1 MNDTRS
7 LTRRHGFG
15 LAGGLILLGAF
26 GLLWNFNVLPDGF
39 WGEFWTLWPLLL
51 VAVGVNLVLSRRR
64 AWLGSAAA
72 LAVVTGS
79 LVAAWVLAAAA
90 PSPGPSL
97 TISNESNSIAVQS
110 DGAQSARLNLTVA
123 AGDLSLTGGA
133 PAGLL
138 LSGGSQGS
146 VAEVTDQRVSVRG
159 SGGRRT
165 VDVRLNTEWNFD
177 FPPRRSRS
185 SEGRWIL
192 RHAEGIPTDIR
203 IETGASDLDLDL
215 RELNVQSL
223 NVDGG
228 AADID
233 VVLPANAGRTTADF
247 NIGAADLDITVPA
260 GVAARIDFEGGISSL
275 NIDESR
281 FPKQGDRY
289 VSPDFENAANRVTIK
304 IEAGVSDITI
314 N

>member
-1 MNDTRS
+1 MNDSRTLARQS
-7 LTRRHGFG
+7 GFG
-15 LAGGLILLGAF
+15 FAGVLILLGVF

-51 VAVGVNLVLSRRR
+51 VAVGVNLVLSRQR

-79 LVAAWVLAAAA
+79 LVAAWVLAVADPGA
-90 PSPGPSL
+90 PRGL
-97 TISNESNSIAVQS
+97 TISSESISVKS

-123 AGDLSLTGGA
+123 AGDLTLTSGA

-146 VAEVTDQRVSVRG
+146 VAEVTDQRVSVR
-159 SGGRRT
+159 SSDGRRT
-165 VDVRLNTEWNFD
+165 VDVRLNSEWNFE

-185 SEGRWIL
+185 WEGRWIL

-233 VVLPANAGRTTADF
+233 MVLPANAGRTSAEF
-247 NIGAADLDITVPA
+247 SIGAADLDITIPA
-260 GVAARIDFEGGISSL
+260 GVAARIDFDGGISSL

-281 FPKQGDRY
+281 FPKVGDRY
-289 VSPDFENAANRVTIK
+289 VSRDFESAANRVTIK

-314 N
+314 S

>member
-1 MNDTRS
+1 MNDSRALARQS
-7 LTRRHGFG
+7 GFG
-15 LAGGLILLGAF
+15 FAGVLILLGVF

-51 VAVGVNLVLSRRR
+51 VAVGVNLVLSRQG
-64 AWLGSAAA
+64 AWLGSVAA
-72 LAVVTGS
+72 LTVVTGS
-79 LVAAWVLAAAA
+79 LVAAWVLAVANPAT
-90 PSPGPSL
+90 SHSL
-97 TISNESNSIAVQS
+97 SINSESISVKS
-110 DGAQSARLNLTVA
+110 DGAQSARLNLTLA
-123 AGDLSLTGGA
+123 AGDLALTGGA

-146 VAEVTDQRVSVRG
+146 VAEVTDQRVSVR
-159 SGGRRT
+159 SSDGRRT

-185 SEGRWIL
+185 SDGRWIL

-203 IETGASDLDLDL
+203 VETGASDLDLDL

-223 NVDGG
+223 TVDGG

-233 VVLPANAGRTTADF
+233 VVLPANAGRTSAEF
-247 NIGAADLDITVPA
+247 SIGAADLDITVPA
-260 GVAARIDFEGGISSL
+260 GVAARIDFDGGISSL

-281 FPKQGDRY
+281 FPKVGDRY
-289 VSPDFENAANRVTIK
+289 VSPDFESAANRVTIK

>member
-1 MNDTRS
+1 MNDSRS
-7 LTRRHGFG
+7 LARQSGFG
-15 LAGGLILLGAF
+15 FAGALILLGVF

-51 VAVGVNLVLSRRR
+51 VAVGVNLVLSRQR
-64 AWLGSAAA
+64 AWLGSLAA

-79 LVAAWVLAAAA
+79 LAAAWVLAVAS
-90 PSPGPSL
+90 PSASL
-97 TISNESNSIAVQS
+97 TSDSESISVKS
-110 DGAQSARLNLTVA
+110 DRARSAHLNLTLA
-123 AGDLSLTGGA
+123 AGDLTLTGGA
-133 PAGLL
+133 PPGLL
-138 LSGGSQGS
+138 LAGGSQS
-146 VAEVTDQRVSVRG
+146 PLTAVTDQRVSVDYVG
-159 SGGRRT
+159 GGRHE
-165 VDVRLNTEWNFD
+165 VDVRLNADWSFQ
-177 FPPRRSRS
+177 FPPRRGNS
-185 SEGRWIL
+185 SSPRWIL

-247 NIGAADLDITVPA
+247 SIGAADLDITVPA

-289 VSPDFENAANRVTIK
+289 VSPDFESAANRVTIK

-314 N
+314 S

>member
-1 MNDTRS
+1 M
-7 LTRRHGFG
+7 
-15 LAGGLILLGAF
+15 
-26 GLLWNFNVLPDGF
+26 
-39 WGEFWTLWPLLL
+39 
-51 VAVGVNLVLSRRR
+51 
-64 AWLGSAAA
+64 
-72 LAVVTGS
+72 LAVTDPPTSHS
-79 LVAAWVLAAAA
+79 L
-90 PSPGPSL
+90 SIDSES
-97 TISNESNSIAVQS
+97 ISVKS

-146 VAEVTDQRVSVRG
+146 IAEVSEQRVSVST
-159 SGGRRT
+159 SGDRST
-165 VDVRLNTEWNFD
+165 MDVRLNADWNFQ
-177 FPPRRSRS
+177 FPPRRGS
-185 SEGRWIL
+185 SSSPRWIL

-228 AADID
+228 AANID
-233 VVLPANAGRTTADF
+233 VVLPANAGRTTAEF

-260 GVAARIDFEGGISSL
+260 GVAAEIDFEGGITSL

-281 FPKQGDRY
+281 FPVQGDRY
-289 VSPDFENAANRVTIK
+289 VSPDFESAANRVRIK

>member
-1 MNDTRS
+1 MNDSRS
-7 LTRRHGFG
+7 LARQSGFG
-15 LAGGLILLGAF
+15 FAGALILLGLF

-79 LVAAWVLAAAA
+79 LAAAWVLAVAN
-90 PSPGPSL
+90 PSASPSL
-97 TISNESNSIAVQS
+97 TIGSESISVKS
-110 DGAQSARLNLTVA
+110 DGAQSARLNLTLA
-123 AGDLSLTGGA
+123 AGDLTLTSGA
-133 PAGLL
+133 PSGLL

-146 VAEVTDQRVSVRG
+146 IAESTAQRVSVSR
-159 SGGRRT
+159 SGGRST
-165 VDVRLNTEWNFD
+165 MDVRLNSDWSFQ
-177 FPPRRSRS
+177 FPPRRGDPSSSR
-185 SEGRWIL
+185 WVL

-203 IETGASDLDLDL
+203 IETGASDLNLDL
-215 RELNVQSL
+215 RELNVQRL

-247 NIGAADLDITVPA
+247 SIGAAELDITVPD

-289 VSPDFENAANRVTIK
+289 VSPDFESAANRVTIK

-314 N
+314 S